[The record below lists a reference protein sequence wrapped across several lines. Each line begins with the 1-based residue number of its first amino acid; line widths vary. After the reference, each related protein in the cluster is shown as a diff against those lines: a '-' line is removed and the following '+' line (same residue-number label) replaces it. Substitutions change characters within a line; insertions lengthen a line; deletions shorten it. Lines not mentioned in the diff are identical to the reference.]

1 MGGCFVAS
9 RKINL
14 KILHV
19 LCLKRLKITSNTLLF
34 PNYIILYYII
44 KVPCMLSSLYSK
56 LLFNSNWNNS

>member
-9 RKINL
+9 RKINF

-34 PNYIILYYII
+34 PNYIVLYYQ
-44 KVPCMLSSLYSK
+44 SALYAI
-56 LLFNSNWNNS
+56 LLKQ